1 MNKKLKAI
9 GIGLTTI
16 ALLNL
21 LVFIPGAGWF
31 LIFTL
36 APLLAGYFSGRYEKN
51 YKNVLC
57 VGVTWSTIQIILLI
71 TVLSSVFTSISIS
84 FGVSEFFIIIL
95 VFVFNTGFCVLG
107 NRSA

>member
-1 MNKKLKAI
+1 MNKNLKAI
-9 GIGLTTI
+9 GTGLIVI
-16 ALLNL
+16 ALFNL

-36 APLLAGYFSGRYEKN
+36 APLMAGYFSGRYEKG
-51 YKNVLC
+51 YKNGVC
-57 VGVTWSTIQIILLI
+57 VGVIWSIIQIILLI
-71 TVLSSVFTSISIS
+71 TVLSSVFQFISIQ
-84 FGVSEFFIIIL
+84 FGALEFFIIIL

>member
-9 GIGLTTI
+9 GIGLIVI
-16 ALLNL
+16 ALFNL

-51 YKNVLC
+51 YKNALC
-57 VGVTWSTIQIILLI
+57 VGVIWSVIQIIILI
-71 TVLSSVFTSISIS
+71 TVLSSIFKFISIQ
-84 FGVSEFFIIIL
+84 FRVLEFFIIIL
-95 VFVFNTGFCVLG
+95 VFVFNICFCVLG

>member
-1 MNKKLKAI
+1 VNKKLKAI
-9 GIGLTTI
+9 GIGLIVI
-16 ALLNL
+16 ALFNL

-51 YKNVLC
+51 YKNALC
-57 VGVTWSTIQIILLI
+57 VGVIWSVIQIIILI
-71 TVLSSVFTSISIS
+71 TVLSSIFKFISIQ
-84 FGVSEFFIIIL
+84 FRVLEFFIIIL
-95 VFVFNTGFCVLG
+95 VFVFNICFCVLG

>member
-1 MNKKLKAI
+1 VNKNLKAI
-9 GIGLTTI
+9 GTGLIVI

-36 APLLAGYFSGRYEKN
+36 APLLAGYFSGRQVKKWRN
-51 YKNVLC
+51 ALC
-57 VGVTWSTIQIILLI
+57 VGVIWSAIQIII
-71 TVLSSVFTSISIS
+71 FMTVLSSIFTFLSISL
-84 FGVSEFFIIIL
+84 GVSEFFIIIL
-95 VFVFNTGFCVLG
+95 VFVFNTNFCVLG

>member
-9 GIGLTTI
+9 GIGFIVI
-16 ALLNL
+16 ALFNL

-36 APLLAGYFSGRYEKN
+36 SPLLAGYFSGRYEKN
-51 YKNVLC
+51 YKNTLC
-57 VGVTWSTIQIILLI
+57 VGVIWSIIQIIILI
-71 TVLSSVFTSISIS
+71 TVLSSVFKFMRMQ